1 MRLWLWP
8 IKTRE
13 RRATVL
19 AGLILLQAMCAL
31 FFIGD
36 VVEDFREDGQFDNP
50 HLILEAVAAATLV
63 AGVIFLMAELRGLL
77 NRMSEMQL
85 GLDIARGHLAEVI
98 DAFFDE
104 WKLTAAERDVAVMML
119 KGVDNDTIA
128 RVRKTASGTV
138 RAQATRIYS
147 KSATDGRAQFISLF
161 MEELMAGEIAI
172 NETFDHRDSEAPE
185 NSTVSSKKP
194 SAKDL
199 I

>member
-1 MRLWLWP
+1 MRLSLWP
-8 IKTRE
+8 TKTRE

-36 VVEDFREDGQFDNP
+36 VIEDFRDDGQFDNP

-104 WKLTAAERDVAVMML
+104 WKLTAAERDVATMIL

-161 MEELMAGEIAI
+161 MEELMSGEIASV
-172 NETFDHRDSEAPE
+172 ESFDPGVSEKSDNSAGAPKQS
-185 NSTVSSKKP
+185 STKESR
-194 SAKDL
+194 
-199 I
+199 

>member
-1 MRLWLWP
+1 
-8 IKTRE
+8 
-13 RRATVL
+13 
-19 AGLILLQAMCAL
+19 MCAL

-36 VVEDFREDGQFDNP
+36 VIEDFRDDGQFDNP

-104 WKLTAAERDVAVMML
+104 WKLTAAERDVATMIL

-138 RAQATRIYS
+138 RAQATRIY
-147 KSATDGRAQFISLF
+147 
-161 MEELMAGEIAI
+161 
-172 NETFDHRDSEAPE
+172 
-185 NSTVSSKKP
+185 
-194 SAKDL
+194 
-199 I
+199 

>member
-36 VVEDFREDGQFDNP
+36 VIEDFREDGQFDNP

-77 NRMSEMQL
+77 TRMSEMQL

-119 KGVDNDTIA
+119 KGLDNDTIA

-172 NETFDHRDSEAPE
+172 NEAFYQGDPDASEK
-185 NSTVSSKKP
+185 STVSSKKP